1 MKSIVFKVFA
11 VSIALGV
18 AVFALA
24 GSAGAS
30 HVTVEVSVPDQSAAG
45 GTDTLLVTLRSAD
58 QGVPLADAA
67 VTLYADASF
76 GRVNSEVQ
84 LGQTVTDQDGVAI
97 VKFHPL
103 SAGDHQIRIQYV
115 SPGESQ
121 PEVTTTSVSLPGVT
135 SQLYQSTAGVKIP
148 GLNVWLLIAVVATV
162 WAVLLSV
169 AWRVIAIAHAGPDGT
184 APEATGGRPADARAG
199 PMGAR

>member
-30 HVTVEVSVPDQSAAG
+30 HVTVEVSVPDQSTAG

-58 QGVPLADAA
+58 RGVPLASVA
-67 VTLYADASF
+67 VSLYADASF
-76 GRVNSEVQ
+76 GGVDSQVE
-84 LGQTVTDQDGVAI
+84 LGQTVTDQSGVAV

-103 SAGDHQIRIQYV
+103 SAGDHQISVQYV

-169 AWRVIAIAHAGPDGT
+169 AWRVIAIAHAGAERT
-184 APEATGGRPADARAG
+184 APEATHGKRADAQTG
-199 PMGAR
+199 SMGAG